1 MAAGAVFITRGKR
14 SGFESPRGAMSF
26 KGKHS
31 NTVVQIDIHNNHC
44 LCDLCI
50 ERNKGVGST
59 SKKMNPLGVSSLEK
73 NGRTEVKVRLQGCVK
88 NDLCGGP

>member
-50 ERNKGVGST
+50 ERNKGVGSP
-59 SKKMNPLGVSSLEK
+59 SKKNESPRGLISREERSNRG
-73 NGRTEVKVRLQGCVK
+73 
-88 NDLCGGP
+88 